1 MSVSLTVMTFNLHED
16 QAEDSPNSWEKRK
29 DLCISVITNYSPMIL
44 CTQQGVKTQ
53 LDYLQQCLPAAIVVI
68 IFIGNTQENVEIF
81 DLHVAANCLAMPLR
95 FCDIYGGH
103 MIKLVY
109 IPDALAF
116 GRIDNTLS
124 CQSYGQFGISR
135 KGSQDASDEHCTIFY
150 DKEKVELL
158 EGGTFWLSESP
169 SVPGSIS
176 WGAAAPCIAT
186 WAISFPIL
194 VLSILHWIEPP
205 GFSFQIVNTNMD
217 EFSPRARRRS
227 ALLTWQHIASL
238 PPSLPVV
245 YCGGFNTQKESTT
258 GRFLLGRSRNE
269 GLRPFDSS
277 FLNDLDFYAETGIDY
292 PMLVYFMYNM
302 NGIDSVFLCR
312 EHGVVGDMRDTWP
325 NARVRKNHSL
335 IHTYHGFKGDK
346 QGALEFFK
354 LILRALCLCWDRQT
368 QDLHVDWILFRGRS
382 LIPALCEV
390 VNDNIDG
397 HYPSSHYPIFAEFM
411 LPRSVRLLEPPP
423 TQEEN
428 PVAV

>member
-150 DKEKVELL
+150 DKEK
-158 EGGTFWLSESP
+158 
-169 SVPGSIS
+169 
-176 WGAAAPCIAT
+176 
-186 WAISFPIL
+186 
-194 VLSILHWIEPP
+194 
-205 GFSFQIVNTNMD
+205 
-217 EFSPRARRRS
+217 
-227 ALLTWQHIASL
+227 
-238 PPSLPVV
+238 
-245 YCGGFNTQKESTT
+245 
-258 GRFLLGRSRNE
+258 
-269 GLRPFDSS
+269 
-277 FLNDLDFYAETGIDY
+277 
-292 PMLVYFMYNM
+292 
-302 NGIDSVFLCR
+302 
-312 EHGVVGDMRDTWP
+312 
-325 NARVRKNHSL
+325 
-335 IHTYHGFKGDK
+335 
-346 QGALEFFK
+346 
-354 LILRALCLCWDRQT
+354 
-368 QDLHVDWILFRGRS
+368 
-382 LIPALCEV
+382 CE
-390 VNDNIDG
+390 
-397 HYPSSHYPIFAEFM
+397 
-411 LPRSVRLLEPPP
+411 
-423 TQEEN
+423 TQEKHKIKTRDSK
-428 PVAV
+428 

>member
-1 MSVSLTVMTFNLHED
+1 MSVSLTVMTFNLHDD

-29 DLCISVITNYSPMIL
+29 GLCISVITSYSPTIL

-53 LDYLQQCLPAAIVVI
+53 LDYLQQCLPAIQSPHGSKLPSVT
-68 IFIGNTQENVEIF
+68 G
-81 DLHVAANCLAMPLR
+81 
-95 FCDIYGGH
+95 FCDIYEGH
-103 MIKLVY
+103 KIKSVH
-109 IPDALAF
+109 IPTNHDPEYCVLGF
-116 GRIDNTLS
+116 ICYSQLGVSRRG
-124 CQSYGQFGISR
+124 CQDSL
-135 KGSQDASDEHCTIFY
+135 DEHCTIFY

-158 EGGTFWLSESP
+158 EDGTFWLSESP

-176 WGAAAPCIAT
+176 WGAAVPCIAT
-186 WAISFPIL
+186 WAISFPTL
-194 VLSILHWIEPP
+194 VLSILWPRIEPP
-205 GFSFQIVNTNMD
+205 GFSLQIVNTAMD

-238 PPSLPVV
+238 PPSLPVL

-258 GRFLLGRSRNE
+258 GRFLLGRS
-269 GLRPFDSS
+269 S
-277 FLNDLDFYAETGIDY
+277 
-292 PMLVYFMYNM
+292 
-302 NGIDSVFLCR
+302 

-325 NARVRKNHSL
+325 NAQVRKNVSL
-335 IHTYHGFKGDK
+335 IHTYHDFKGDK

-382 LIPALCEV
+382 LIPVLCEV
-390 VNDNIDG
+390 VKDNING
-397 HYPSSHYPIFAEFM
+397 RYPSSHYPIFSEFM

-423 TQEEN
+423 PAEEGN